1 MGKIQQLGQRIVLRS
16 PNIRDRTI
24 KSSKENQNLKSS
36 ESKINHCRHA
46 SFEKNNILSSMQM
59 FIDRKKYISNYLV
72 SLFDF

>member
-46 SFEKNNILSSMQM
+46 SFEKNNIYVTQ
-59 FIDRKKYISNYLV
+59 FYANVYRQKKIH
-72 SLFDF
+72 F